1 MLYNQALNERKNVK
15 KLYKNIKLQK
25 KGEKVVKN
33 NCEKYFLQTKKE
45 ISEHFEALLE
55 KNSIYQENLKNI
67 DLYYAKLKECEFA
80 NSPSTKLE
88 NKEFF
93 FKAEQIETW
102 KIKFEKLQGKL
113 V

>member
-1 MLYNQALNERKNVK
+1 MK

-55 KNSIYQENLKNI
+55 KNSTYQENLKNI

-80 NSPSTKLE
+80 NSPSLE
-88 NKEFF
+88 NKENF
-93 FKAEQIETW
+93 FKAEQIEAW

-113 V
+113 VQTYCF